1 MTPPDRPLNQLLLTY
16 LNPIGGSTM
25 FKTFALSAALL
36 ALSAP
41 AQGTVAAATP
51 ATASETPAGD
61 AAELRLALRDLW
73 TNHVF
78 WVRSYVL
85 ATHYEDAAGAAAA
98 EAAAVEN
105 ARAIAGA
112 IVPFYGQD
120 AADALF
126 ELLAGHYGAVR
137 DYAAAS
143 YAEDARGQ
151 ETAAQALS
159 ANAGAIAD
167 FLAAANPYLPKDAV
181 LPVLVAHGGHHMQ
194 QVQAVHAGDFAAE
207 AEVWAAMLG
216 HVYAIADAMA
226 GALAE
231 QFPDK
236 VNG

>member
-1 MTPPDRPLNQLLLTY
+1 
-16 LNPIGGSTM
+16 M
-25 FKTFALSAALL
+25 FTTL
-36 ALSAP
+36 ALSIALLSGIVP
-41 AQGTVAAATP
+41 VQETVAAATP
-51 ATASETPAGD
+51 VTATETPPGD

-85 ATHYEDAAGAAAA
+85 ARHYEDAAGAGAA
-98 EAAAVEN
+98 EAEAVEN
-105 ARAIAGA
+105 ARAIADA
-112 IVPFYGQD
+112 IEPFYGWD

-126 ELLAGHYGAVR
+126 ELLGGHYGAIR
-137 DYAAAS
+137 DYAEAS

-151 ETAAQALS
+151 DAAAQALS
-159 ANAGAIAD
+159 ANAEAIAD
-167 FLAAANPYLPKDAV
+167 FLDGANPHLPKDAV
-181 LPVLVAHGGHHMQ
+181 LPLLLAHGGHHMQ
-194 QVQAVHAGDFAAE
+194 QVGAVHAGDFAAE

-236 VNG
+236 VAG